1 MKEVKKP
8 IREYVVHAM
17 CECGGEFI
25 PGDVVFM
32 TYPVQYSHTCNKC
45 GASATFN
52 KKYPS
57 IEYEE
62 IDISKPVLD

>member
-8 IREYVVHAM
+8 VREYVVHAM

-32 TYPVQYSHTCNKC
+32 TYPPQYPHKCNKC
-45 GASATFN
+45 GTSATFN

-62 IDISKPVLD
+62 IDTSKPVLD

>member
-8 IREYVVHAM
+8 VQEYVIHAM

-25 PGDVVFM
+25 IGDVVLT
-32 TYPVQYSHTCNKC
+32 TYPVQYPHICNKC
-45 GASATFN
+45 GKKATFD
-52 KKYPS
+52 KRYPN

-62 IDISKPVLD
+62 IDTSKPVLD

>member
-1 MKEVKKP
+1 MKEIKKP
-8 IREYVVHAM
+8 VREYIVHAM

-25 PGDVVFM
+25 PGDMVLM
-32 TYPVQYSHTCNKC
+32 SDPPQYPHKCNKC
-45 GASATFN
+45 GTSATFN

-62 IDISKPVLD
+62 IDTSKPVLD

>member
-1 MKEVKKP
+1 MKEIKNP

-17 CECGGEFI
+17 CECGGEFV
-25 PGDVVFM
+25 PDGMVLM
-32 TYPVQYSHTCNKC
+32 SSPPQYPHICNKC
-45 GASATFN
+45 GASVTFN

-62 IDISKPVLD
+62 IDISKPALD